1 MPLARLQAGRR
12 HGFACAPWFMFPPLE
27 FTMNQMSEV
36 ASLAFSSATQPR
48 IALICALWH
57 ADIVHQARD
66 AAMSTWV
73 ARGVPAEQVAH
84 FEVPG
89 AFEIPLL
96 AQELAHS
103 GQFDAVV
110 ACALVVD
117 GGIYRHDFVAAAV
130 IDGLMRVQLD
140 TRVPVFSAVL
150 TPHDFHGHEEH
161 RAFFR
166 AHFVKKGEEV
176 ASACLNAL
184 AQLARVPQRGART
197 PA

>member
-1 MPLARLQAGRR
+1 
-12 HGFACAPWFMFPPLE
+12 
-27 FTMNQMSEV
+27 MNQMTETS
-36 ASLAFSSATQPR
+36 SLAFSAATQPR
-48 IALICALWH
+48 IALICAGWH

-66 AAMSTWV
+66 AALATWV
-73 ARGVPAEQVAH
+73 ARGVPAERVAH
-84 FEVPG
+84 FDVPG

-96 AQELAHS
+96 AQELAQS

-110 ACALVVD
+110 ACALVVN
-117 GGIYRHDFVAAAV
+117 GGIYRHDFVAGAV

-150 TPHDFHGHEEH
+150 TPHDFHEHEEH

-176 ASACLNAL
+176 ANACLNAL
-184 AQLARVPQRGART
+184 AQLARVPQRSVRT
-197 PA
+197 LA